1 MTADG
6 PVTTT
11 PAPLAADATT
21 AALQQ
26 SSIVRWW
33 QVTRFVELAGPD
45 AITFLGDLCTQA
57 VERIA
62 PGTDRLGL
70 LLEVKAHI
78 VAAIDIYNAEPRPY
92 TDPRRGD
99 QVEAAPRLL
108 LETLP
113 EQVEP
118 LVALL
123 TKYRLRAKVTI
134 ESVDLASVAVV
145 GAAAVDDVAR
155 ALLDDAAAAAT
166 GQWFTRTGRDD
177 DAPVRTWIGDPQAAR
192 TMVELLAGAGI
203 GLADPTAFE
212 AARIAAGTVS
222 LHDLLAGR
230 MPAEVG
236 GVEAAVAL
244 DAGCYLGQEPVV
256 RLHFRGR
263 ANRTLRQI
271 VADAPIAPGSPA
283 SSPADADAADVDPL
297 DLFRTGPDASTRPV
311 GRLTT
316 WSELPDGTS
325 IGFATLR
332 RELELGDALRLGTS
346 STHVT
351 VADAAPPSRDDVRA
365 T

>member
-1 MTADG
+1 MRMTADG
-6 PVTTT
+6 PATTT
-11 PAPLAADATT
+11 PAPLAAAATT
-21 AALQQ
+21 AAIEQA
-26 SSIVRWW
+26 SVVRWW

-57 VERIA
+57 VERIE

-78 VAAIDIYNAEPRPY
+78 VAAIDIFHAAPAPW
-92 TDPRRGD
+92 THPTRGD
-99 QVEAAPRLL
+99 HVESAPRLL

-113 EQVEP
+113 DQVEP
-118 LVALL
+118 LVTLL

-134 ESVDLASVAVV
+134 EPVDVAAVAVV
-145 GAAAVDDVAR
+145 GSTAAVDV
-155 ALLDDAAAAAT
+155 AAAEVDS
-166 GQWFTRTGRDD
+166 GQWFTRTGRAE
-177 DAPVRTWIGDPQAAR
+177 DAPVHTWIGDPGSAR
-192 TMVELLAGAGI
+192 TVVERLADSGI
-203 GLADPTAFE
+203 GLADATAFE
-212 AARIAAGTVS
+212 AARIARGTVS

-263 ANRTLRQI
+263 ANRTLRRI
-271 VADAPIAPGSPA
+271 GAAGPITPEPAPAAAGPDAPATH
-283 SSPADADAADVDPL
+283 PL
-297 DLFRTGPDASTRPV
+297 DLFSTAADASNRPV

-332 RELELGDALRLGTS
+332 RELEVGDELRLGTS
-346 STHVT
+346 STRVT
-351 VADAAPPSRDDVRA
+351 VADAAPPTRDDVRA